1 MATYGGDDVTVPVI
15 EVLDAS
21 VSYMI
26 RHGASPTL
34 KETVIQAFKRESHDV
49 EVKALQNLSLTL
61 NPGEVLAVVGRNG
74 AGKSTLLKLLAR
86 VLPPTT
92 GRVIVRGSVSPMIE
106 LGAGFNGELTGVENI
121 VLYGTLLG
129 RTPKEMRD
137 RADAISSWAGLED
150 SIILPL
156 RTYSSGMVARLAFA
170 IATDTVSDL
179 ILIDEVLSVGDAEFQ
194 EKSKARMTELIASQ
208 SAAVLVTHDLKA
220 AREMAHKALWI
231 DHGRVM
237 KYGEVNSVIDSYL
250 NA

>member
-1 MATYGGDDVTVPVI
+1 MSTPVI
-15 EVLDAS
+15 ELIDAS

-34 KETVIQAFKRESHDV
+34 KETVIQSFKRESHDV
-49 EVKALQNLSLTL
+49 EVKAMQNMSFTL

-74 AGKSTLLKLLAR
+74 AGKSTLLKVLAR

-106 LGAGFNGELTGVENI
+106 LGAGFNGELTGIENI

-129 RTPKEMRD
+129 RTPKEMRE
-137 RADAISSWAGLED
+137 RAGEIAEWAGLAD
-150 SIILPL
+150 SINLPL
-156 RTYSSGMVARLAFA
+156 RTYSSGMVARLAFS

-179 ILIDEVLSVGDAEFQ
+179 VLIDEVLSVGDSEFKD
-194 EKSKARMTELIASQ
+194 KSKKRMKSLIDSHATV
-208 SAAVLVTHDLKA
+208 VLVTHDMDS
-220 AREMAHKALWI
+220 ARKLASKALWI

-237 KYGEVNSVIDSYL
+237 KYGEVNSVIDAYL

>member
-1 MATYGGDDVTVPVI
+1 MSKPVI
-15 EVLDAS
+15 EVDNAS
-21 VSYMI
+21 VTYMI
-26 RHGASPTL
+26 RHGAAPSL
-34 KETVIQAFKRESHDV
+34 KGTVVQAFKRESHDV
-49 EVKALQNLSLTL
+49 EVRALQGLSLEL

-129 RTPKEMRD
+129 RSPKVMRE
-137 RADAISSWAGLED
+137 RAGLIADWAGLVE
-150 SIILPL
+150 SIDLPL

-170 IATDTVSDL
+170 IATDAVSDL
-179 ILIDEVLSVGDAEFQ
+179 ILIDEVLSVGDSEFQ
-194 EKSKARMTELIASQ
+194 GKSKARMAELVNSNA
-208 SAAVLVTHDLKA
+208 AAVLVTHDLDA
-220 AREMAHKALWI
+220 AREMATKALWI
-231 DHGRVM
+231 DHGKVM
-237 KYGEVNSVIDSYL
+237 QYGEVNSVIDAYL

>member
-1 MATYGGDDVTVPVI
+1 MTTPVI
-15 EVLDAS
+15 EVIDAS

-49 EVKALQNLSLTL
+49 EVKAIQNLNLTL

-74 AGKSTLLKLLAR
+74 AGKSTLLKLVAR
-86 VLPPTT
+86 VLPPTS

-106 LGAGFNGELTGVENI
+106 LGAGFNGELTGIENI

-129 RTPKEMRD
+129 RTPKVMRE
-137 RADAISSWAGLED
+137 RAGVIAAWAGLEA
-150 SIILPL
+150 SIGLPL

-170 IATDTVSDL
+170 IATDEVSDL

-194 EKSKARMTELIASQ
+194 EKSKARMKELIGSQ

-220 AREMAHKALWI
+220 AREMADKALWI
-231 DHGRVM
+231 DRGRVM
-237 KYGEVNSVIDSYL
+237 EYGEVNSVIDAYS

>member
-1 MATYGGDDVTVPVI
+1 MSNPVI
-15 EVLDAS
+15 EVDKAS

-49 EVKALQNLSLTL
+49 EVRALSDLSLTL

-86 VLPPTT
+86 VLPPTS
-92 GRVIVRGSVSPMIE
+92 GRVVVRGSVSPMIE

-129 RTPKEMRD
+129 RSPKVMRE
-137 RADAISSWAGLED
+137 RASEIADWAGLVD
-150 SIILPL
+150 SINLPL

-170 IATDTVSDL
+170 IATDEVSDL

-194 EKSKARMTELIASQ
+194 GKSKARMTELINSNA
-208 SAAVLVTHDLKA
+208 AAVLVTHDLDA
-220 AREMAHKALWI
+220 AREMATKALWI
-231 DHGRVM
+231 DHGKVM
-237 KYGEVNSVIDSYL
+237 QYGEVNSVIDSYE

>member
-1 MATYGGDDVTVPVI
+1 MSNPVI
-15 EVLDAS
+15 EVDDAS

-49 EVKALQNLSLTL
+49 EVKALQNLSLKL
-61 NPGEVLAVVGRNG
+61 HPGEVLAVVGRNG

-92 GRVIVRGSVSPMIE
+92 GRVVVRGSVSPMIE

-129 RTPKEMRD
+129 RRPKTMRE
-137 RADAISSWAGLED
+137 RAEHIADWAGLVG
-150 SIILPL
+150 SINLPL

-170 IATDTVSDL
+170 IATDEVSDL

-194 EKSKARMTELIASQ
+194 EKSKARMAELIDSKA
-208 SAAVLVTHDLKA
+208 AAVLVTHDLDA
-220 AREMAHKALWI
+220 AREMSSKALWI
-231 DHGRVM
+231 DHGKVM
-237 KYGEVNSVIDSYL
+237 KYGEVNSVIDAYI

>member
-1 MATYGGDDVTVPVI
+1 MSTSVV
-15 EVLDAS
+15 EVMDAS
-21 VSYMI
+21 VTYMI

-49 EVKALQNLSLTL
+49 EVKALQNLSLSL
-61 NPGEVLAVVGRNG
+61 EPGEVMAVVGRNG

-86 VLPPTT
+86 VLPPTS

-106 LGAGFNGELTGVENI
+106 LGAGFNGELTGLENI

-129 RTPKEMRD
+129 RTPKVMRE
-137 RADAISSWAGLED
+137 RAPEIAAWAGLEG
-150 SIILPL
+150 SIGLPL

-170 IATDTVSDL
+170 IATDVVSEL

-194 EKSKARMTELIASQ
+194 EKSKKRMQELIASK
-208 SAAVLVTHDLKA
+208 SAVVLVTHDLDA
-220 AREMAHKALWI
+220 ARELASKALWI

-237 KYGEVNSVIDSYL
+237 KYGEVNSVVDAYL
-250 NA
+250 HA

>member
-1 MATYGGDDVTVPVI
+1 
-15 EVLDAS
+15 
-21 VSYMI
+21 
-26 RHGASPTL
+26 
-34 KETVIQAFKRESHDV
+34 
-49 EVKALQNLSLTL
+49 
-61 NPGEVLAVVGRNG
+61 
-74 AGKSTLLKLLAR
+74 
-86 VLPPTT
+86 
-92 GRVIVRGSVSPMIE
+92 
-106 LGAGFNGELTGVENI
+106 
-121 VLYGTLLG
+121 
-129 RTPKEMRD
+129 
-137 RADAISSWAGLED
+137 
-150 SIILPL
+150 
-156 RTYSSGMVARLAFA
+156 MVARLAFA

>member
-1 MATYGGDDVTVPVI
+1 MSTPVI

-34 KETVIQAFKRESHDV
+34 KETVISAFKRESHDV
-49 EVKALQNLSLTL
+49 EVKAISNMSFSL

-106 LGAGFNGELTGVENI
+106 LGAGFNGELTGYENI

-129 RTPKEMRD
+129 RTPKEMRE
-137 RADAISSWAGLED
+137 RADSIAAWAGLEE
-150 SIILPL
+150 SISLPL
-156 RTYSSGMVARLAFA
+156 RTYSSGMVARLAFG

-179 ILIDEVLSVGDAEFQ
+179 ILIDEVLSVGDAEFKD
-194 EKSKARMTELIASQ
+194 KSKARMSELINSNA
-208 SAAVLVTHDLKA
+208 AAVLVTHDLES
-220 AREMAHKALWI
+220 ARNMAHKALWI

-237 KYGEVNSVIDSYL
+237 KYGEVNSVIDAYL

>member
-1 MATYGGDDVTVPVI
+1 MSKPVI

-34 KETVIQAFKRESHDV
+34 KETVVQSFKRESHDV
-49 EVKALQNLSLTL
+49 EVKAIQNLSLTL

-86 VLPPTT
+86 VLPPTS
-92 GRVIVRGSVSPMIE
+92 GRVIVRGTVSPMIE
-106 LGAGFNGELTGVENI
+106 LGAGFNGELTGLENI

-129 RTPKEMRD
+129 NTPKQMKE
-137 RADAISSWAGLED
+137 RAPRISSWAGLDEF
-150 SIILPL
+150 IELPL
-156 RTYSSGMVARLAFA
+156 RTYSSGMVARLAFS
-170 IATDTVSDL
+170 IATDVVSDL

-194 EKSKARMTELIASQ
+194 EKSKARMKQLIESQ
-208 SAAVLVTHDLKA
+208 AAAVLVTHDEKA
-220 AREMAHKALWI
+220 ARDMAHKALWI

-237 KYGEVNSVIDSYL
+237 KYGEVNSVIDAYL

>member
-1 MATYGGDDVTVPVI
+1 MATYGGDDVTEPVI

-34 KETVIQAFKRESHDV
+34 KETVIQALKRESHDV
-49 EVKALQNLSLTL
+49 EIKALQNLSFTL

-74 AGKSTLLKLLAR
+74 AGKSTLLKLVAR

-106 LGAGFNGELTGVENI
+106 LGAGFNGELTGLENI

-129 RTPKEMRD
+129 RTPKEMRE
-137 RADAISSWAGLED
+137 RSAAIATWAGLES
-150 SIILPL
+150 SISLPL

-170 IATDTVSDL
+170 IATDVVSDL

-194 EKSKARMTELIASQ
+194 EKSKARMRELIDSQ
-208 SAAVLVTHDLKA
+208 SAVVLVTHDLDA
-220 AREMAHKALWI
+220 AREMAHKAIWI
-231 DHGRVM
+231 DHGRLM
-237 KYGEVNSVIDSYL
+237 QYGEVNAVIEAYL
-250 NA
+250 HA

>member
-1 MATYGGDDVTVPVI
+1 MTTPVI
-15 EVLDAS
+15 EVMDAS

-49 EVKALQNLSLTL
+49 EVKAIQNLNLTL

-74 AGKSTLLKLLAR
+74 AGKSTLLKLVAR
-86 VLPPTT
+86 VLPPTS

-106 LGAGFNGELTGVENI
+106 LGAGFNGELTGIENI

-129 RTPKEMRD
+129 RTPKVMRE
-137 RADAISSWAGLED
+137 RAGAIAAWAGLEG
-150 SIILPL
+150 SIGLPL

-170 IATDTVSDL
+170 IATDEVSDL

-194 EKSKARMTELIASQ
+194 EKSKARMTELINSK
-208 SAAVLVTHDLKA
+208 SAVVLVTHDLKA

-231 DHGRVM
+231 DRGRVM
-237 KYGEVNSVIDSYL
+237 QYGEVNSVFDAYR